1 MTDVP
6 TGRARKR
13 KDPTF
18 TAAVKYVAGSG
29 LVMALVGAL
38 IFGPWAAFGVAVG
51 ASLATANLVF
61 FGRLV
66 EAFLAQ
72 KGNTAPW
79 AILGV
84 LKLLGLFAAAWI
96 VLNTGVFSALSF
108 AVGYA
113 ALPLGITLS
122 TLFGKPPTDEPE
134 GENPGGSGDPASPDG
149 GGAPAPPA
157 GGSPSRED
165 VVDGGGR

>member
-1 MTDVP
+1 MSAVP
-6 TGRARKR
+6 PRKVPSR

-29 LVMALVGAL
+29 LVMALAAAL

-51 ASLATANLVF
+51 SALATANLVF

-96 VLNTGVFSALSF
+96 VLDTGVFSALSF

-122 TLFGKPPTDEPE
+122 TLFGKAPTDRPE
-134 GENPGGSGDPASPDG
+134 GEPEP
-149 GGAPAPPA
+149 PAPP
-157 GGSPSRED
+157 GDSSGD
-165 VVDGGGR
+165 